1 MTDHDDRPTG
11 TDATGTDANHAPG
24 SRRPAS
30 PAPPPRLIPAQPEQS
45 WLELFYDLAFVAAIV
60 VMSTTYSTYA
70 GLDGLVWLALVFSM
84 IWCTWLATTML
95 LGSGLVSTLWTRTL
109 LVCQMVLVLGVAIT
123 SDYSSQD
130 YSTAVAPL
138 FSVVLVTLAL
148 FFRAARRANDELHV
162 AYRGYALRCLLAAAV
177 FLIAPT
183 FGWPLW
189 YPLVWLFG
197 IALVLAP
204 TGRERRRL
212 RMDSHHMVHRFGE
225 FTIIMLG
232 EVFVKLGITASHEPL
247 GEIDVFALPLATAV
261 VFGIWWLYFTDIPE
275 MGLSDH
281 HGRRL
286 GWIYLHFP
294 LHLGIIAVAVAL
306 AHTLLPDHVANDA
319 SAQAT
324 SHASSIDSI
333 QYIVIPI
340 AVILLAI
347 GLIGVYGGAPRTLAR
362 RRLHAFLAAVA
373 VLIVSEAALLG
384 TDSYDLEASA
394 VIVTVVLAL
403 TAWRI
408 RRIGTITAV
417 PDTVPDGGSEA
428 RA

>member
-1 MTDHDDRPTG
+1 MTGQDAGQDAGRDGDRT
-11 TDATGTDANHAPG
+11 H
-24 SRRPAS
+24 PAS

-70 GLDGLVWLALVFSM
+70 GLDGIVWLTLVFSM

-123 SDYSSQD
+123 SDYSSRD

-138 FSVVLVTLAL
+138 FAVVLITLAL
-148 FFRAARRANDELHV
+148 FFRAARRANDELHA
-162 AYRGYALRCLLAAAV
+162 AYKGYALRCVLAAVV
-177 FLIAPT
+177 FLIAPA

-189 YPLVWLFG
+189 YPLLWISG

-204 TGRERRRL
+204 TRTEQRRL
-212 RMDSHHMVHRFGE
+212 RMDSHHLVHRFGE

-232 EVFVKLGITASHEPL
+232 EVVVKLGITASHEPL

-261 VFGIWWLYFTDIPE
+261 VFGIWWLYFTDIPQ
-275 MGLSDH
+275 MGLSEIH
-281 HGRRL
+281 RRRM

-294 LHLGIIAVAVAL
+294 LHLGVIAAAVAL
-306 AHTLLPDHVANDA
+306 AHTLLPDHADNP
-319 SAQAT
+319 SAQGAA
-324 SHASSIDSI
+324 HGSSIDSI
-333 QYIVIPI
+333 QYIVIPV

-347 GLIGVYGGAPRTLAR
+347 GLIGRCGGAPRQLAR
-362 RRLHAFLAAVA
+362 RRLHTFLAAAGVLVVA
-373 VLIVSEAALLG
+373 ESALLG

-394 VIVTVVLAL
+394 VIVTAVLAL

-408 RRIGTITAV
+408 RRIGTMPAAAAV
-417 PDTVPDGGSEA
+417 ES
-428 RA
+428 